1 MFRFLWQ
8 EIFYNAVGLC
18 KSRLFV
24 KIKKNVG
31 INIFPSDRFMERAKE
46 KEQPMYIGVD
56 MVKAARWERI
66 CEKFP
71 SRLEKN
77 VYGRRT
83 GAL

>member
-1 MFRFLWQ
+1 
-8 EIFYNAVGLC
+8 
-18 KSRLFV
+18 
-24 KIKKNVG
+24 
-31 INIFPSDRFMERAKE
+31 
-46 KEQPMYIGVD
+46 MYVGVD

-77 VYGRRT
+77 VYGGRT